1 MHDARCSY
9 EMKLELVMTRAARST
24 RGSSKT
30 ALDQLRTVTITR
42 SVKDFRFEA
51 MHDNDDAPRGLISVF
66 RPLAEARQASSHRPD
81 LCWPLAAVSFGS
93 VVSRLYLVL
102 GGARQ

>member
-1 MHDARCSY
+1 MLVRDEARTSDDASRKIY
-9 EMKLELVMTRAARST
+9 
-24 RGSSKT
+24 
-30 ALDQLRTVTITR
+30 TITR